1 MAGLAKPTILVGAL
15 IFSIAYMSEAVTD
28 PYATGFV
35 ASLVQTGM
43 AILAG

>member
-1 MAGLAKPTILVGAL
+1 MVGLAKPTILVGAL
-15 IFSIAYMSEAVTD
+15 FLSIAYLSQAVTD

-35 ASLVQTGM
+35 ASLVHSGM